1 MDYHGRI
8 MNIEVDV
15 ASMAAAGK
23 PRSLRF
29 AFKSGHRDARHAA
42 AEIANEAQRE
52 IDDTA
57 KKLAVAKEII
67 TALREVCATHDAEV
81 ARLREAL
88 ECCIPALEIGR
99 DAAHVISVFG
109 DDRGATISDALAKVR
124 AALAQVAEVPE

>member
-29 AFKSGHRDARHAA
+29 AFKAGHRDARHAA

-67 TALREVCATHDAEV
+67 TALREVCATHDAEI

-88 ECCIPALEIGR
+88 RLLLNACDYSTTAR
-99 DAAHVISVFG
+99 MYVAAESSVI
-109 DDRGATISDALAKVR
+109 AAR
-124 AALAQVAEVPE
+124 AALSQESGR

>member
-29 AFKSGHRDARHAA
+29 AFKAGHRDARHAA

-67 TALREVCATHDAEV
+67 TALREVCATHDAEI

-88 ECCIPALEIGR
+88 QTVV
-99 DAAHVISVFG
+99 DAADTAPPIKVI
-109 DDRGATISDALAKVR
+109 AYISLAVEKAR
-124 AALAQVAEVPE
+124 AALAQVAEVPNG

>member
-29 AFKSGHRDARHAA
+29 AFKAGHRDARHAA

-67 TALREVCATHDAEV
+67 TALREVCATHDAEI

-124 AALAQVAEVPE
+124 AALAQVAEVSE

>member
-29 AFKSGHRDARHAA
+29 AFKAGHRDARHAA

-67 TALREVCATHDAEV
+67 TALREVCATHDAEI
-81 ARLREAL
+81 ARLRDAL
-88 ECCIPALEIGR
+88 QTVV
-99 DAAHVISVFG
+99 DAADTAPPIKVI
-109 DDRGATISDALAKVR
+109 AYISLAVEKAR
-124 AALAQVAEVPE
+124 AALAQVAEVPK